1 VRHNLYIIHYLILM
15 SVFLAGPAVTGQ
27 RTFKWIDEQGTIHY
41 GDQVPPQYSSKERKV
56 INQQGRIVKTYE
68 AAKTPEQKAEEKRL
82 AAIEAE
88 KQRQREEQARYDRI
102 LLATYSNEKRMVMAR
117 DGKILSVKATIQLTQ
132 DRLKSI
138 QRRLA
143 EHTEEA
149 AEYERS
155 GKPIPVNLQNQI
167 ASIREQIAK
176 NEAYIRDKQEEMV
189 AIREKYDS
197 DIRRF
202 RELTSDE
209 ETPASD
215 EQAAASATTAAP
227 AITATTAAPAASA
240 TTTAP
245 AVSAEQAAQTG
256 PSSPSTRVA
265 MKKPR
270 VNPDIELTRHDRTLL
285 ATYPSEEAILRAR
298 DEDLA
303 PVNFT
308 LQQLG
313 SQLDS
318 LQLRLAQL
326 SDNAD
331 EYERVDEILPDELV
345 EEMKNVLA
353 QISRNEELMEP
364 KLAEK
369 NEIEQKYADT
379 LFRYRELTVY

>member
-1 VRHNLYIIHYLILM
+1 M
-15 SVFLAGPAVTGQ
+15 SVFAAGPAVAGQ

-41 GDQVPPQYSSKERKV
+41 GDRVPPQYSSKERKV

-88 KQRQREEQARYDRI
+88 QQKQREEQARYDHI
-102 LLATYSNEKRMVMAR
+102 LLATYSSERRLAMAR

-132 DRLKSI
+132 DRLKSV

-143 EHTEEA
+143 ERTEEA

-155 GKPIPVNLQNQI
+155 GKRIPVNLQNQI
-167 ASIREQIAK
+167 AGIREQIAK
-176 NEAYIRDKQEEMV
+176 NEAYILDKQEEMV
-189 AIREKYDS
+189 VIRKKYDS
-197 DIRRF
+197 DILRF
-202 RELTSDE
+202 RELTSE
-209 ETPASD
+209 EKSPASD
-215 EQAAASATTAAP
+215 EQAAASVTTVP
-227 AITATTAAPAASA
+227 AVTATTAAPAASA
-240 TTTAP
+240 TTALPAVTATTATP
-245 AVSAEQAAQTG
+245 AVSAKQATQT
-256 PSSPSTRVA
+256 SPSLPPARMA

-270 VNPDIELTRHDRTLL
+270 VNPEIELTRHDRTLL

-298 DEDLA
+298 DEALA
-303 PVNFT
+303 PVNFS

-318 LQLRLAQL
+318 LQLRLAKL

-331 EYERVDEILPDELV
+331 EYERVDEILPEELV
-345 EEMKNVLA
+345 EQMKNVLA

-364 KLAEK
+364 KLSEK

-379 LFRYRELTVY
+379 LVRYRELTVY